1 METHLSVIGS
11 ILVLLGI
18 VHAIFPRYFKWGQ
31 ELKHMSLI
39 NRQMMQTHT
48 FFIALVVALF
58 GVLCITQARDMVGT
72 PLGRNIA
79 LGLAMFWGLRLVFQL
94 FVYSPKLWR
103 GKVFET
109 LVHIV
114 FTVFWIYMTVIFL
127 IIYLGK

>member
-31 ELKHMSLI
+31 ELKHLSLI

-58 GVLCITQARDMVGT
+58 GVLCITQAKDMVST
-72 PLGRNIA
+72 PLGRNMA
-79 LGLAMFWGLRLVFQL
+79 LGLAIFWGLRLIFQL

-103 GKVFET
+103 GRVFET
-109 LVHIV
+109 MIHIV
-114 FTVFWIYMTVIFL
+114 FTAFWIYMTVVFS

>member
-31 ELKHMSLI
+31 ELKHLSLI

-58 GVLCITQARDMVGT
+58 GVLCITQAKDMVST
-72 PLGRNIA
+72 PLGRNMA
-79 LGLAMFWGLRLVFQL
+79 LGLAIFWGLRLIFQL
-94 FVYSPKLWR
+94 FVYSPMLWR
-103 GKVFET
+103 GRVFET
-109 LVHIV
+109 MVHIV
-114 FTVFWIYMTVIFL
+114 FTAFWIYMTVVFSM
-127 IIYLGK
+127 IYLGK

>member
-31 ELKHMSLI
+31 ELKHLSLI

-58 GVLCITQARDMVGT
+58 GVLCITQAKDMVST

-79 LGLAMFWGLRLVFQL
+79 LGLAMFWGLRLIFQL

-114 FTVFWIYMTVIFL
+114 FTIFWVYMTVVFS